1 MPLSMIFWMFRNG
14 SLRTQAGSLSGPHMS
29 EALKPPASPMARP
42 IWNFMSDGFR
52 KPESAPA

>member
-1 MPLSMIFWMFRNG
+1 MIFWMFRNG